1 MRRATA
7 PVLALSLAC
16 ALLAVVAGRGA
27 AQAPAFRLYV
37 ANQFADTISVVDGA
51 TFTVREQIPTGKNPH
66 EILVDEARGVA
77 YAGNRQ
83 EDTVSVLDL
92 KTHKEVARIRSPGM
106 PHGLALSKDGG
117 TLFVTSAKEI
127 NVIDVAARK
136 VVSTIPVGQA
146 PHMLH
151 RTPDAARAFTG
162 NMRDGTVSAIDLA
175 SRQVVATIPVGKT
188 PEDLAISPDGTE
200 IIAGNQDDD
209 SITIIDAK
217 TLQVKETVPLPEKG
231 APIRIRYTPD
241 GKTVFIASRRDGAG
255 ILRMDRAT
263 RTITGRIP
271 MTGLCVGMNFSPDQ
285 TRLYITDLRG
295 GTISQV
301 DLASLKVLKTIETGA
316 GADCIEV
323 VTAR

>member
-1 MRRATA
+1 MGRTAIPATA
-7 PVLALSLAC
+7 LALAC
-16 ALLAVVAGRGA
+16 ALLVASVGRGA
-27 AQAPAFRLYV
+27 AQPPAFRLYV

-92 KTHKEVARIRSPGM
+92 KTHEEVARIASPGM
-106 PHGLALSKDGG
+106 PHGLVLSKDGA
-117 TLFVTSAKEI
+117 TLFVTGAREI

-136 VVSTIPVGQA
+136 LVSTIPVGQA

-175 SRQVVATIPVGKT
+175 SRRVLATIPVGKT

-200 IIAGNQDDD
+200 IVAGNQDED
-209 SITIIDAK
+209 SITIVDAK
-217 TLQVKETVPLPEKG
+217 TLQVKETVKLPPQG

-241 GKTVFIASRRDGAG
+241 GTTIFIASRRDGAG

-263 RTITGRIP
+263 RKITGHIP
-271 MTGLCVGMNFSPDQ
+271 LKGLCVGMNFSPDRTQ
-285 TRLYITDLRG
+285 LYITDLRG

-301 DLASLKVLKTIETGA
+301 DLATLKVLKSIETGA

-323 VTAR
+323 VTGR

>member
-1 MRRATA
+1 MTRVGIPAV
-7 PVLALSLAC
+7 VLAAAC
-16 ALLAVVAGRGA
+16 ALIVAAVGRGT

-51 TFTVREQIPTGKNPH
+51 TFTVREQIPTGRNPH

-83 EDTVSVLDL
+83 EDTISILDL
-92 KTHKEVARIRSPGM
+92 KTHKERGRMPSPGM
-106 PHGLALSKDGG
+106 PHGLVLSKDGT
-117 TLFVTSAKEI
+117 TLFVTGAKEI
-127 NVIDVAARK
+127 NVIDVAART

-175 SRQVVATIPVGKT
+175 SRRVVATIPVGKT
-188 PEDLAISPDGTE
+188 PEDLAISPDGAE

-217 TLQVKETVPLPEKG
+217 TLQVKDTVKLPPQG

-241 GKTVFIASRRDGAG
+241 GKAVFIASRRDGGG

-263 RTITGRIP
+263 REITGRIP
-271 MTGLCVGMNFSPDQ
+271 VAGVCVGMNFSPDG
-285 TRLYITDLRG
+285 RLLYTTDLRA

-301 DLASLKVLKTIETGA
+301 DLTSLTVLKTIQTGA

-323 VTAR
+323 VTGR